1 MQFWQV
7 SEVMEVA
14 DKDRFL
20 RAIMFVSEKKR
31 AHMGNEKTFITHSSR
46 YFFRT
51 NKQFKANV
59 N

>member
-20 RAIMFVSEKKR
+20 RAIMFVFEKKR
-31 AHMGNEKTFITHSSR
+31 AHMGNEKTFITHSPR
-46 YFFRT
+46 YFPS
-51 NKQFKANV
+51 NK
-59 N
+59 